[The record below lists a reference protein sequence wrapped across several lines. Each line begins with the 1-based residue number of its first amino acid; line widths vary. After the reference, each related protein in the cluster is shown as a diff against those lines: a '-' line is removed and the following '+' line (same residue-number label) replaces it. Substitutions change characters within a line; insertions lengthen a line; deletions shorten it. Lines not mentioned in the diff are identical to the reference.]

1 MRAECSDQ
9 VMVGGSVQAGIVS
22 LHHHARPARAGWL
35 SQHASTGHPLQ
46 PSRVRPFLGPPGARE
61 GSNGGWRDPERIDD
75 PTVLEPPLGA
85 GSAKQVLGDVEA
97 SCRLCGSEQAV
108 LGTFIENSRP
118 TAADHRLTKILVLA

>member
-22 LHHHARPARAGWL
+22 LHHHARPARAGRL
-35 SQHASTGHPLQ
+35 SQQASTGHPLQ

-75 PTVLEPPLGA
+75 PPVLEPPSAQALRSRYSGMWKQAAACAGVSRPFLGA
-85 GSAKQVLGDVEA
+85 
-97 SCRLCGSEQAV
+97 
-108 LGTFIENSRP
+108 FIANSRL

>member
-22 LHHHARPARAGWL
+22 LHHHARPARAGRL

-75 PTVLEPPLGA
+75 PPVFETPLGA
-85 GSAKQVLGDVEA
+85 GSAKQVF
-97 SCRLCGSEQAV
+97 
-108 LGTFIENSRP
+108 GTFIANSRL

>member
-22 LHHHARPARAGWL
+22 LHHHARPARAGRL

-46 PSRVRPFLGPPGARE
+46 PSRVRPLARKARAKAATAAGEIQSALTTRRCSRPPSAQALRSRYSGMWKQAAAC
-61 GSNGGWRDPERIDD
+61 
-75 PTVLEPPLGA
+75 A
-85 GSAKQVLGDVEA
+85 GVS
-97 SCRLCGSEQAV
+97 RPF
-108 LGTFIENSRP
+108 LGTFIANSRL